1 MQIFLFIDSLT
12 RRYIIYDYLTTKTE
26 EKPQVREQL
35 AKYGI
40 NYLTDGDLITL
51 LLGSGNKEKSV
62 QKMAID
68 VLEIIRSKNTDVLFE
83 ELIKTKGIGKGKAS
97 IICAALELGKRYNSA
112 GKRIQCAKDIIPMIQ
127 FYALQKQ
134 EHFIS
139 ISLDGGNK
147 IISSRIVAIGTTNK
161 MVVHPREVFFE
172 SIKEMASSIIVC
184 HNHPSG
190 NTNPSE
196 EDIMLTHRLYEASEL
211 LGIRFLDHIII
222 STTGY
227 FSFNENNLIG
237 K

>member
-1 MQIFLFIDSLT
+1 M
-12 RRYIIYDYLTTKTE
+12 YDYILKKTDS
-26 EKPQVREQL
+26 KPQVREQL
-35 AKYGI
+35 EKYGI

-51 LLGSGNKEKSV
+51 LLGSGNKERSV
-62 QKMAID
+62 EKLAKE
-68 VLEIIRSKNTDVLFE
+68 VLEIIRSHNSEKLLK

-112 GKRIQCAKDIIPMIQ
+112 GKKIQCAKDIIPVVQ

-147 IISSRIVAIGTTNK
+147 IISTRIVAMGTTNK

-196 EDIMLTHRLYEASEL
+196 EDILLTNRLYEASEL

-222 STTGY
+222 STTNY
-227 FSFNENNLIG
+227 FSFNENRLIG